1 MIPKMDDG
9 ENNGSKP
16 YFLMDDLGGVY
27 IYTSI
32 FWKHSTETGDGSAF
46 FILHIFWFVDVC
58 CNLFRKSQLRVCVE
72 DLCSQGDNLRKM
84 WYTVAWKFT
93 Y

>member
-27 IYTSI
+27 IYIYIPLFFGNTQL
-32 FWKHSTETGDGSAF
+32 KQEMDLHSSF
-46 FILHIFWFVDVC
+46 CILFGLLMFVAIYFG
-58 CNLFRKSQLRVCVE
+58 NRS
-72 DLCSQGDNLRKM
+72 
-84 WYTVAWKFT
+84 
-93 Y
+93 